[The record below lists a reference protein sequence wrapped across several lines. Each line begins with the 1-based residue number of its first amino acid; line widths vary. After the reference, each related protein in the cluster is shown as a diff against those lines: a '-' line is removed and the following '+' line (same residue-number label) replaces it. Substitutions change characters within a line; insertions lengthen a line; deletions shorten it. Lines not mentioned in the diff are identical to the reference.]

1 MHSELIKHA
10 THEQLVDFASNSLSM
25 IKETNHELYDTL
37 EMYLYKKIYGCHFSD
52 WLNDRAVSKM
62 HNADGT
68 IGRHWTVEQTTSV
81 AKSYN
86 IEFNNF
92 NEYDWNYVMNMIYS
106 DYYGAVPNEVA
117 SYVKLA
123 KAFLDDKDAPN
134 GKAFIYYYNLIK

>member
-68 IGRHWTVEQTTSV
+68 MGRHWTVEQTTSKV
-81 AKSYN
+81 LLDLL
-86 IEFNNF
+86 IEGETYYFLE
-92 NEYDWNYVMNMIYS
+92 EYKR
-106 DYYGAVPNEVA
+106 GA
-117 SYVKLA
+117 SYYYKPIKLPTDYCKMIGISGTPSINIFA
-123 KAFLDDKDAPN
+123 VDLT
-134 GKAFIYYYNLIK
+134 FIDSVIAD